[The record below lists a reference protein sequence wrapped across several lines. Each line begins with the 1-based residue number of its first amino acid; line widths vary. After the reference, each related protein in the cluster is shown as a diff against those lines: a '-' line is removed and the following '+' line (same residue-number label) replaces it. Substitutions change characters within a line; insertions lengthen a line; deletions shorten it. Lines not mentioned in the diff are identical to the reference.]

1 MGQSVRLI
9 LVPTADRPESV
20 LALDTAFSLADRIGA
35 NVAGCHVRAERS
47 ERSSGELQ
55 LMPDVAYGRVTAAMP
70 GAPRLT
76 SGSARKL
83 YADVAVRHGF
93 DIANRARVGQRRKA
107 FWHELVGTPARMFA
121 IAGPTTDMAV
131 LARPKPKSGGR
142 ATAFLLAALLHS
154 AKPVLVVP
162 QKPIV
167 AVGKRILVAWNQSAE
182 AALAVSAAIPLLQ
195 RAEQVVVASSGP
207 ENRTGPKSSQLAQ
220 YLANWDI
227 KVERVHA
234 KGRDVDKDVE
244 RAYRETQSDLLVM
257 GAYSRHRLRQLV
269 FGGVTEH
276 MLFKTDIPAL
286 MLYR

>member
-1 MGQSVRLI
+1 MRLI

-20 LALDTAFSLADRIGA
+20 LALDTAFSLADRVGA
-35 NVAGCHVRAERS
+35 NVAGCHVRAERR
-47 ERSSGELQ
+47 EQSSGELQ
-55 LMPDVAYGRVTAAMP
+55 LMPDVAYGGVIAAMP

-76 SGSARKL
+76 SRSARKV
-83 YADVAVRHGF
+83 YVDVAGRHGF
-93 DIANRARVGQRRKA
+93 DIATRARVGQRRKA

-121 IAGPTTDMAV
+121 IAGPIADMAV

-142 ATAFLLAALLHS
+142 ATAFLLAALLYS
-154 AKPVLVVP
+154 GRPVLVVP
-162 QKPIV
+162 QKPLV

-195 RAEQVVVASSGP
+195 RAEQVVVVSSGP
-207 ENRTGPKSSQLAQ
+207 ENRTGPKSSHLTQ
-220 YLANWDI
+220 YLANWDT
-227 KVERVHA
+227 KVERIHA
-234 KGRDVDKDVE
+234 KGRDVEKDIE

-286 MLYR
+286 MLHR